1 MKNKRAYKKALSVLF
16 SVVLLISGTMP
27 ISAHAE
33 NAAGSLCLHHQKHT
47 AECSYTEGSEG
58 TPCNHTHDDACG
70 YVAAAEEIPCSMNCT
85 DINADGII
93 DHQES
98 CAYASAVEGAPC
110 QHQHDENCGYSPAVA
125 GTPCTYVCEICNSQS
140 SDDPAGPECAC
151 ETLCTEDAVNT
162 DCPVCGA
169 DGADLTLCKG
179 TIKEVQALIDAL
191 PTEEELEAMDETAK
205 AEVFAQIEAIYTAIA
220 ALDETDAAQLNMDK
234 LNALANFVKEAN
246 DIDRIIVADSAKLE
260 GNGRINI
267 TRQSDAEYTISYPG
281 VTEEV
286 CVPILEA
293 ESGLRCGAD
302 FTVGYSPERINPG
315 DKVHT
320 LETIKKIVSGS
331 DAPTLDLLAELYGT
345 VVRAGI
351 HRAPSIK
358 VAEAA
363 KVIENTQRD
372 LNIALMNEL
381 SIIFDRLGIDTLDV
395 LEAAGTKWNFLPF
408 RPGLVGGHCIGVD
421 PYYLTFKAEELG
433 CHPQVILAGRRINDG
448 MGKHV
453 AETCVKLL
461 IRQGRLVN
469 AARVGI
475 LGFTFKENVPDLR
488 NTRVIDVIRELQE
501 YGVDVLVHDPLADA
515 GEVRHEYGLSFAALD
530 ELASLAALI
539 LAVPHKAYA
548 ENGVLEPAALHA
560 RFAVPDKA
568 LLLDVKG
575 CLSPSAV
582 QAEGMA
588 YWRL

>member
-1 MKNKRAYKKALSVLF
+1 MSVSLPSIASF
-16 SVVLLISGTMP
+16 HQGAHSVAVVGLGYVGLPLAVAFARHFNVIGFDL
-27 ISAHAE
+27 
-33 NAAGSLCLHHQKHT
+33 NAARVEELSAGTDRTGEVDSAALQAST
-47 AECSYTEGSEG
+47 ARFTSDPAALREAGVIIVAVP
-58 TPCNHTHDDACG
+58 TP
-70 YVAAAEEIPCSMNCT
+70 
-85 DINADGII
+85 I
-93 DHQES
+93 DEHRNPDLS
-98 CAYASAVEGAPC
+98 PVEGASRTVGR
-110 QHQHDENCGYSPAVA
+110 HLSRGAVVVYES
-125 GTPCTYVCEICNSQS
+125 TV
-140 SDDPAGPECAC
+140 
-151 ETLCTEDAVNT
+151 
-162 DCPVCGA
+162 
-169 DGADLTLCKG
+169 
-179 TIKEVQALIDAL
+179 
-191 PTEEELEAMDETAK
+191 
-205 AEVFAQIEAIYTAIA
+205 
-220 ALDETDAAQLNMDK
+220 
-234 LNALANFVKEAN
+234 
-246 DIDRIIVADSAKLE
+246 
-260 GNGRINI
+260 
-267 TRQSDAEYTISYPG
+267 YPG

-469 AARVGI
+469 AARV
-475 LGFTFKENVPDLR
+475 
-488 NTRVIDVIRELQE
+488 IDVIRELQE

-530 ELASLAALI
+530 ELANLDALI